1 MLRVLRCSS
10 IGIRAIFLLT
20 QVIYGRLRSNHEHL
34 PVRWKKFRRR
44 DYAYG
49 YLILVISRTIVA
61 IVSSTAVRAVSYLYT
76 LNIMS
81 AITDY
86 VTAHLVSKK
95 KKGENQNV
103 PWSNRRSLRKLNERA
118 TSILR
123 EHNIDD

>member
-49 YLILVISRTIVA
+49 YLILVVSRTIVA

-86 VTAHLVSKK
+86 VTAHLVPKRKK
-95 KKGENQNV
+95 KQGGIKMFLGAIGD
-103 PWSNRRSLRKLNERA
+103 R
-118 TSILR
+118 
-123 EHNIDD
+123 